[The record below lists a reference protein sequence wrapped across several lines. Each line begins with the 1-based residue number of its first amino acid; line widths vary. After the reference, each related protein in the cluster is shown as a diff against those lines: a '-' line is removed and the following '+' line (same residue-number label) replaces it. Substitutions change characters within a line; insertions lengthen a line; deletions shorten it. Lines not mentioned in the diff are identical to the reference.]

1 MLTAKIDTE
10 TLARGLHKMAA
21 LVNESGVDATARWGV
36 QLCRELA
43 RQTQPW
49 GVSGTAYKKQVGA
62 IMEDALNV
70 VLVVKGNV
78 GPRNKRGLHT
88 AEAVNDWIEINRT
101 RRRSRTAKLSH
112 QDRKIC
118 TESVFKAAMAIRIK
132 RALLAKAGWIASGL
146 EIAASQHGLDQIH
159 ISADYI
165 PRASKLARERQ
176 GNIGRG
182 AMDKTP
188 NNPTATLDN
197 LLGHS
202 RSNYVLSFSAI
213 DRAITWAGKAT
224 LIRYEKILGRKL
236 NA

>member
-1 MLTAKIDTE
+1 MLTARIDTE
-10 TLARGLHKMAA
+10 SLNRSLTKAARAIG
-21 LVNESGVDATARWGV
+21 ETGVDAVARWGV

-43 RQTQPW
+43 RQTQPH
-49 GVSGTAYKKQVGA
+49 GISGKAYKMQVGA

-70 VLVVKGNV
+70 LLVVKGNV

-101 RRRSRTAKLSH
+101 RRRSRTAKLAH

-132 RALLAKAGWIASGL
+132 RALLAKAGWIASGF

-176 GNIGRG
+176 GNIGKG
-182 AMDKTP
+182 KMDKTP
-188 NNPTATLDN
+188 NNPSATLDN
-197 LLGHS
+197 LLSHS

-224 LIRYEKILGRKL
+224 LIRYKKILERKL